1 MATKCDNIVVG
12 SGASGLT
19 STLLLAQQGRSVLL
33 LEKASFVGGSL
44 TRFRRENIP
53 LDTGLHFAGGLGE
66 GGLLDQM
73 LRVLGVRDGIVPAWC
88 SNGAGHHVI
97 FESTGLS
104 IPVTPGAD
112 SRARVKALFPN
123 DASAIDR
130 YFAMM
135 RSVCER
141 TTTMDLRRVSEPPES
156 LDEDFVTLDETLR
169 NLTSNEAL
177 RCFLSTYCMCHGVKP
192 TEISFANHCR
202 IVHDLHTSLARVEK
216 GGDALVAAIMDRLDD
231 LDVDVRLGTSISHC
245 ADVEGDR
252 VGRFVLDSGESV
264 ECEECVLTMHPK
276 VIIDLLPKDQISKA
290 FIERVSSFERSVGFF
305 AVYGVIDEGVDVSDI
320 EPAIVSLFPTI
331 DMNEML
337 DPECG
342 DERAL
347 LVLTHRETV
356 SGYPR
361 LVVTA
366 IELSFAEDVE
376 AWKDSTTQDRPPE
389 YMEYKRHRT
398 ERITSRILSLYP
410 EFKDSFRL
418 LEAATMLTFRDYLNS
433 PEGTAYGVKQKIGQL
448 NLVGQTRLRNVFV
461 AGQSAVLP
469 GIVGA
474 MMSAFVVTRS
484 IMGKDQFNR
493 YIEERLAE

>member
-1 MATKCDNIVVG
+1 MVTKYDNVVVG

-33 LEKASFVGGSL
+33 LEKADFVGGSL
-44 TRFRRENIP
+44 VRFRRENIP
-53 LDTGLHFAGGLGE
+53 FDTGLHFTGGLGD

-73 LRVLGVRDGIVPAWC
+73 LRVLGVRDRIVPVWC
-88 SNGAGHHVI
+88 SNGAGHRVI

-104 IPVTPGAD
+104 ISATPGAD
-112 SRARVKALFPN
+112 SHARLRALFPN
-123 DASAIDR
+123 DASAIER

-141 TTTMDLRRVSEPPES
+141 TATMDLRMVSQPPKS
-156 LDEDFVTLDETLR
+156 LDEDYVTLDETLR

-202 IVHDLHTSLARVEK
+202 IVYDLHTSLARIEE
-216 GGDALVAAIMDRLDD
+216 GGDAIVAAIMDRLDA
-231 LDVDVRLGTSISHC
+231 LDVDIRLGTSISHC

-276 VIIDLLPKDQISKA
+276 AIIDLLPRDRFSKA
-290 FIERVSSFERSVGFF
+290 FFERVSAFERSVGFF
-305 AVYGVIDEGVDVSDI
+305 AVYGVIDVGMDVSDV

-331 DMNEML
+331 GMNEML
-337 DPECG
+337 DPKCG

-356 SGYPR
+356 SGRPR

-366 IELSFAEDVE
+366 LELSFAEDVE
-376 AWKDSTTQDRPPE
+376 AWEDSSTHNRPDE
-389 YMEYKRHRT
+389 YEEYKRRRT
-398 ERITSRILSLYP
+398 EKIASRILSLYP

-418 LEAATMLTFRDYLNS
+418 LDSATMLTFRDYLNS
-433 PEGTAYGVKQKIGQL
+433 PDGTAYGVKQKIGQL
-448 NLVGQTRLRNVFV
+448 NLVGRTRLRNVFV

-474 MMSAFVVTRS
+474 MMSAFVATRS
-484 IMGKDQFNR
+484 IMGKGQFTR
-493 YIEERLAE
+493 YIEERLAG